1 MSISRSNSVV
11 FKQIDGTVDGARLVA
26 STKNSTEH
34 LNSGFNVST
43 ANMTNPGL
51 SPLLIRAINLVE
63 VLTEDLEDDGV
74 DMSTLDLPSDMTTR
88 PWPEEDIRSYFD
100 AIRHGKP
107 PPASNATDATDAAN
121 VRFPK
126 PSEETFDRWFPGLQR
141 SGTANDAPSKIL
153 VCFPNAGNAEDMYT
167 SEGSGARKQPSPLLE
182 YCREHKVQVMAPQY
196 PGRAM
201 RLKDEKITTA
211 KGMAEALFDVLAPTL
226 LDAHKVG
233 ARWVLLAHSVGTWI
247 SYEFLLLC
255 KARGVPLPQR
265 AFLSAMPSPDI
276 AMDARPWRQ
285 QKGLDEAQFKEECRE
300 WDISEVVFSPA
311 MWPMYQPLLRA
322 DFTMFDEY
330 PENDGSEGAGSGTA
344 GGRTGGRRA
353 TWPVFDFPIQAF
365 WGTRDRRVSE
375 EMVMGWSD
383 VTSGAFQI
391 EEVQGNHLWPLDAVA
406 KKTWLGRVAE
416 LMASD

>member
-1 MSISRSNSVV
+1 
-11 FKQIDGTVDGARLVA
+11 
-26 STKNSTEH
+26 
-34 LNSGFNVST
+34 
-43 ANMTNPGL
+43 MTNQKEL
-51 SPLLIRAINLVE
+51 SPLVIRAINLVE
-63 VLTEDLEDDGV
+63 VLMEDLEDEGV
-74 DMSTLDLPSDMTTR
+74 DTSTLDLPSDMTTR
-88 PWPEEDIRSYFD
+88 PWPEEDIRGFFD
-100 AIRHGKP
+100 AVRQGTPWLP
-107 PPASNATDATDAAN
+107 PPSPPSPSSP
-121 VRFPK
+121 RPSLPK
-126 PSEETFDRWFPGLQR
+126 PSKETFDRWFPGLQR
-141 SGTANDAPSKIL
+141 SGTATDAPSKIL

-167 SEGSGARKQPSPLLE
+167 SEGSGTRKQPSPLLE
-182 YCREHKVQVMAPQY
+182 HCREHTVQLMAPQY

-226 LDAHKVG
+226 VDAHRAG
-233 ARWVLLAHSVGTWI
+233 APWVLLAHSVGTWI

-255 KARGVPLPQR
+255 KARGVPLPER

-285 QKGLDEAQFKEECRE
+285 QKGLDEAEFKEECRE

-330 PENDGSEGAGSGTA
+330 PESDA
-344 GGRTGGRRA
+344 RRA
-353 TWPVFDFPIQAF
+353 SWPVFDFPIQAF

-383 VTSGAFQI
+383 VTSGAFRI
-391 EEVQGNHLWPLDAVA
+391 EEVQGNHLWPLDAAA

-416 LMASD
+416 LMML

>member
-1 MSISRSNSVV
+1 
-11 FKQIDGTVDGARLVA
+11 
-26 STKNSTEH
+26 
-34 LNSGFNVST
+34 
-43 ANMTNPGL
+43 MTNQEEL
-51 SPLLIRAINLVE
+51 SPLVVRAINLVE
-63 VLTEDLEDDGV
+63 VLMEDLEDDGV
-74 DMSTLDLPSDMTTR
+74 DTSTLDLPPDMTTR
-88 PWPEEDIRSYFD
+88 PWPEEDIRGYFD
-100 AIRHGKP
+100 AVRQGQPWLP
-107 PPASNATDATDAAN
+107 PPSAPACA
-121 VRFPK
+121 
-126 PSEETFDRWFPGLQR
+126 PSPSPSPSPSSSPSPSPSSALPSLPNPSKETFDRWFPGLQR
-141 SGTANDAPSKIL
+141 SGTATDAPSKIL

-182 YCREHKVQVMAPQY
+182 HCREHRVQLMAPQY

-226 LDAHKVG
+226 VDAHKAG
-233 ARWVLLAHSVGTWI
+233 APWVLLAHSVGTWI

-255 KARGVPLPQR
+255 KARGVPLPEL

-285 QKGLDEAQFKEECRE
+285 QRGLDEAQFKEECRE

-330 PENDGSEGAGSGTA
+330 PELAQ
-344 GGRTGGRRA
+344 RA
-353 TWPVFDFPIQAF
+353 SWPVFEFPIQAF

-383 VTSGAFQI
+383 VTSGTFRI
-391 EEVQGNHLWPLDAVA
+391 EEVQGNHLWPLDAAA

-416 LMASD
+416 LLTP

>member
-1 MSISRSNSVV
+1 
-11 FKQIDGTVDGARLVA
+11 
-26 STKNSTEH
+26 
-34 LNSGFNVST
+34 
-43 ANMTNPGL
+43 MTNPEL
-51 SPLLIRAINLVE
+51 SPLVVRAINLVE
-63 VLTEDLEDDGV
+63 VLMEDLEDDGV
-74 DMSTLDLPSDMTTR
+74 ATSTLDLPSDMTTR
-88 PWPEEDIRSYFD
+88 PWSDEDIRGYFD
-100 AIRHGKP
+100 AIRQGKP
-107 PPASNATDATDAAN
+107 PPDYTTGTTNRTNRTNTSL
-121 VRFPK
+121 PK
-126 PSEETFDRWFPGLQR
+126 PSPATFDRWFPGLQR
-141 SGTANDAPSKIL
+141 SGTATEAPSKII

-182 YCREHKVQVMAPQY
+182 YCREHNVQLMAPQY

-226 LDAHKVG
+226 LDAHRAG
-233 ARWVLLAHSVGTWI
+233 APWVLLAHSVGTWI

-255 KARGVPLPQR
+255 KARGVPLPAR

-276 AMDARPWRQ
+276 AMEARPWRQ

-330 PENDGSEGAGSGTA
+330 PEVDGSGEAA
-344 GGRTGGRRA
+344 GGRRA
-353 TWPVFDFPIQAF
+353 AWPVFDFPIQAF

-383 VTSGAFQI
+383 VTNGEFRI
-391 EEVQGNHLWPLDAVA
+391 EEVQGNHLWPLDAAA

-416 LMASD
+416 LLSSDG